1 VIFRMPTGEIDVMLS
16 VRRAILFTLTAAVC
30 PLHAMA
36 GPEEPFLGR
45 WALTIPGGSAG
56 WLGVTNEQGFLDAS
70 ILWGGGSV
78 VPCESAY
85 LDGDTLVVT
94 RVREVE
100 RKSADGTVVRK
111 QQFTET
117 IVVKV
122 DETTYRRRKSS
133 RRKTARAWTGTR
145 LRAGEFAVAAGAGLV
160 EGEVRRADHSV
171 QWIGPRWMEIDEFVH
186 DERMA
191 GGKQ

>member
-1 VIFRMPTGEIDVMLS
+1 MPTGEIDVMLS

-122 DETTYRRRKSS
+122 DGDDLSATQIKPKEDGTGVDRNAFTGRRIRRCRRRRTC
-133 RRKTARAWTGTR
+133 RR
-145 LRAGEFAVAAGAGLV
+145 
-160 EGEVRRADHSV
+160 
-171 QWIGPRWMEIDEFVH
+171 
-186 DERMA
+186 
-191 GGKQ
+191 